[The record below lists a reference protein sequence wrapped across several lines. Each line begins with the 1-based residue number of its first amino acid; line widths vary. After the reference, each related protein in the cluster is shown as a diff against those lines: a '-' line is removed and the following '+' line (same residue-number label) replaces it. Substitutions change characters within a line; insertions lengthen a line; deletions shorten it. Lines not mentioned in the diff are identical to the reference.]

1 MPSTGQIKE
10 IFERNSKALAVRP
23 SVGRG
28 TARTT
33 VTLRDGLTCDVED
46 DRWKLIVD
54 MTPKSGGDGRGPD
67 PGVYGR
73 TALGSCLA
81 IGYTLWAAKRGITL
95 KKLQVQIEA
104 DYDSSGYL
112 GVVDSPPG
120 YGQVRYIVT
129 VESDAP
135 REQLVALID
144 EADAHSP
151 YRDIFTRAIDV
162 RRELRI
168 T

>member
-1 MPSTGQIKE
+1 MPSTSRIKE
-10 IFERNSKALAVRP
+10 IFERNGRALAVRP

-33 VTLRDGLTCDVED
+33 VTLRDGLTCDVEED
-46 DRWKLIVD
+46 GWKLVVD
-54 MTPKSGGDGRGPD
+54 MSKKSGGDERGPD

-81 IGYTLWAAKRGITL
+81 ISYILWAAKRGITL
-95 KKLQVQIEA
+95 RNLRIQIEA
-104 DYDSSGYL
+104 DYDSSGL
-112 GVVDSPPG
+112 HGVGDSPPG
-120 YGQVRYIVT
+120 YRQVRYIVS
-129 VESDAP
+129 VDSDAS
-135 REQLVALID
+135 REQLLALFD

-151 YRDIFTRAIDV
+151 YRDIFTRPIELC
-162 RRELRI
+162 RELRL